1 MYSLS
6 ETPGTTA
13 GPSWSLTL
21 DDLDMDL
28 ATMDL
33 AASVPDTPRPL
44 PVADEPGRRR
54 SARSAL
60 GLVLSLAVHAALI
73 ALAAVPPDAPPM
85 VIMEISL
92 AMGGFSGP
100 GHATGGPGP
109 GDSGTAEP
117 GPGAVQATA
126 VPIAATPQEAPAVQA
141 ESPPEPAPTPHATP
155 IPKKTAKPAPHPR
168 KSTPP
173 NPARPLRPQA
183 ETTAADTAPPT
194 SPGAETNATTPTM
207 AAASG
212 SSGLGVGATAGGHG
226 RGAAGGAAGSGSG
239 QGSGDQPFGFGDA
252 GGPGFIHRERPTYP
266 PLAKARK
273 EQGTVVLMLHL
284 DAAGNLSRV
293 DIIDSAGPRL
303 DEAAVKAAKASTFLP
318 AQNSGVAMPCR
329 AVLPIRFTLKS

>member
-6 ETPGTTA
+6 ETPCTTA
-13 GPSWSLTL
+13 GPSWSLAL

-28 ATMDL
+28 A
-33 AASVPDTPRPL
+33 ASVTDTPRPL

-100 GHATGGPGP
+100 GHAAGGPGP
-109 GDSGTAEP
+109 GVSESAEP
-117 GPGAVQATA
+117 GPGAVQAAA

-141 ESPPEPAPTPHATP
+141 ESPPEPAPTPRATP
-155 IPKKTAKPAPHPR
+155 IPKKNAKPAPHPR
-168 KSTPP
+168 KPTPP
-173 NPARPLRPQA
+173 KQERPSPPPAP
-183 ETTAADTAPPT
+183 ETARAAAPA
-194 SPGAETNATTPTM
+194 SSATNATAEGTTASAAGSATTGGAGN

-212 SSGLGVGATAGGHG
+212 QSEGGSGAGHG
-226 RGAAGGAAGSGSG
+226 G
-239 QGSGDQPFGFGDA
+239 QGGRGDQPFGFGDA
-252 GGPGFIHRERPTYP
+252 GGPGFIHRERPAYP

-284 DAAGNLSRV
+284 DARGNLTTIDV
-293 DIIDSAGPRL
+293 VDSAGPRL
-303 DEAAVKAAKASTFLP
+303 DEAAVKAARASRYSP
-318 AQNSGVAMPCR
+318 AQNGGVATPCR